1 MNILLKS
8 TLVLSIIGGINWGL
22 IGLFD
27 FNLVEAIFQPG
38 SMLTRLI
45 YILVGISSIVDLYIL
60 TKNLDK

>member
-8 TLVLSIIGGINWGL
+8 TLILSIIGGINWGL

-38 SMLTRLI
+38 SALTRLI
-45 YILVGISSIVDLYIL
+45 YILVGISSIINLYIL